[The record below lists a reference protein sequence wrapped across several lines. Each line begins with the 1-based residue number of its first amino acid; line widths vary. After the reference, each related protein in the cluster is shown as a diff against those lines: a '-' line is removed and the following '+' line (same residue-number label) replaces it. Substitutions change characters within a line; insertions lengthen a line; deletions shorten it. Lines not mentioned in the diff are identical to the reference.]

1 MCAGAAINARI
12 SNVIFGA
19 YDEKA
24 RSCGSLVNLFQLP
37 ITIGQRF
44 GAAFFKK
51 NVRLSSPNFLCGSA
65 LFLKR
70 RHDRYR
76 QDAAQAGRHLVQ
88 SEGSFLFA
96 LIQVL

>member
-1 MCAGAAINARI
+1 MRFTGQ
-12 SNVIFGA
+12 
-19 YDEKA
+19 
-24 RSCGSLVNLFQLP
+24 LVP
-37 ITIGQRF
+37 ASPYTIGQRF

-70 RHDRYR
+70 RHD
-76 QDAAQAGRHLVQ
+76 DTDKMPPTGRHLVQ

-96 LIQVL
+96 LIQVLQSFNCTYHLSLLS